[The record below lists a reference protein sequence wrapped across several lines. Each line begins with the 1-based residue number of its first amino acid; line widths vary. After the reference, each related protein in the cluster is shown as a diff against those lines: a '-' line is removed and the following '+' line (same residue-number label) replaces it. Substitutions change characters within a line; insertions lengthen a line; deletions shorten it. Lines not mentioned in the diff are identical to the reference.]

1 MTETETKLP
10 RFARA
15 AEAGQEIAANGPLNW
30 AECLKHLGR
39 SEAEIM
45 HRLANGRVSKAVVLG
60 GRPVVIEVAGAE
72 SGAFEARKAE
82 SGAFEAYKAEGGEF
96 EPRKAEGRAF
106 EARKA
111 EGGEFEADEARVRA
125 DPAAGGWAC
134 REREASSGGIRP
146 EDASPGPCANAA
158 LRVGFPHDGD
168 TPELRA
174 AAADYVREWFG
185 LDEDLRPFCEMARRD
200 ALLAPAVAAHAGLRL
215 IGIPDLF
222 EALVWSV
229 IGQQIT
235 LGFAYTMKKRL
246 VETYGEALSV
256 DPAPGEAPYRLFPR
270 PERLAALTPD
280 DLRPLQFSGRKAEY
294 IIGIARMI
302 EEGRLSKSSLAKMD
316 ENDAREALLA
326 IRGVGA
332 WTADYVGMKCLR
344 RASAFPATD
353 AGLHQA
359 LRSGLNLGRKPLPAE
374 IARAAAPWRG
384 HEAYAVFYLWHTLL
398 KSD

>member
-1 MTETETKLP
+1 MSRRLGH
-10 RFARA
+10 A
-15 AEAGQEIAANGPLNW
+15 AEAGLELEANGPLNW

-39 SEAEIM
+39 SEAETM

-60 GRPVVIEVAGAE
+60 GRPVVLEVAAHARP
-72 SGAFEARKAE
+72 SG
-82 SGAFEAYKAEGGEF
+82 S
-96 EPRKAEGRAF
+96 
-106 EARKA
+106 
-111 EGGEFEADEARVRA
+111 
-125 DPAAGGWAC
+125 
-134 REREASSGGIRP
+134 
-146 EDASPGPCANAA
+146 AA
-158 LRVGFPHDGD
+158 LRVGFPHGGD

-185 LDEDLRPFCEMARRD
+185 LDEDLRPFYEMARRD

-235 LGFAYTMKKRL
+235 LGFAYAMKKRL
-246 VETYGEALSV
+246 VETYGESLPIETA
-256 DPAPGEAPYRLFPR
+256 AGEAPYRLFPR
-270 PERLAALTPD
+270 PARLAALTPN
-280 DLRPLQFSGRKAEY
+280 DLRPLQFSVRKAEY
-294 IIGIARMI
+294 IIGIARLM
-302 EEGRLSKSSLAKMD
+302 EEGRLSKSSLSAMS
-316 ENDAREALLA
+316 EQEAREALLA

-359 LRSGLNLGRKPLPAE
+359 LRSGLRLDRKPLPEE

>member
-1 MTETETKLP
+1 MTGNKTKL
-10 RFARA
+10 RLFGNA
-15 AEAGQEIAANGPLNW
+15 AEAERELAANGPLSW

-39 SEAEIM
+39 SDAEVM
-45 HRLANGRVSKAVVLG
+45 HRIANGRVSKAVVLG
-60 GRPVVIEVAGAE
+60 GRPTMIEVAAI
-72 SGAFEARKAE
+72 
-82 SGAFEAYKAEGGEF
+82 EGG
-96 EPRKAEGRAF
+96 GVD
-106 EARKA
+106 
-111 EGGEFEADEARVRA
+111 ADEARVRA
-125 DPAAGGWAC
+125 ETAAGGSAC
-134 REREASSGGIRP
+134 RERFGPDENPRPFCETARRDARLAPAVAAHAKPSG
-146 EDASPGPCANAA
+146 SAA
-158 LRVGFPHDGD
+158 LRIGFPHGGE

-185 LDEDLRPFCEMARRD
+185 LDDDLRPFYGMARRD

-222 EALVWSV
+222 EALVWSI

-235 LGFAYTMKKRL
+235 LGFAYAMKKRL
-246 VETYGEALSV
+246 VETYGEAL
-256 DPAPGEAPYRLFPR
+256 PFETAPGEAPYRLFPR

-294 IIGIARMI
+294 VIGIARMM
-302 EEGRLSKSSLAKMD
+302 EEGRLSKSSLA
-316 ENDAREALLA
+316 ETSEEEAREALLA

-374 IARAAAPWRG
+374 IVQAAAPWRG
-384 HEAYAVFYLWHTLL
+384 HEAYAVFYLWQTLL
-398 KSD
+398 KTN